1 MTADL
6 RRSIVRFK
14 NAISPAAAESEL
26 DRELTAHLTLLEDEY
41 VRRGLTPAAAR
52 LEARRAFG
60 GIDQTKELQRDTR
73 SFVWLHDALR
83 DLTLAARLLRKHAV
97 FTLTAVLSIGIGIG
111 SNAAVF
117 TLINALLFQRPAGVA
132 APDRLVDIGSTRNH
146 TGFGPS
152 SYPNFV
158 DLRERTTTLED
169 VYAHPLFPQAMSLT
183 GVDRTVAERI
193 FVTPVTVNYFTVLG
207 ATPALGR
214 LFDARDH
221 DEPGVSPF
229 AILSHRYWTTRFAS
243 DPAIVGRTLTLNGTL
258 FTIIGVA
265 AEGFHGTGLRSGDA
279 WIPFGIAR
287 TTAANRAG
295 AWLLLG
301 GRLKAGVSFDG
312 AAAEIASIGRTL
324 EQEYP
329 EENRGRGLRA
339 DPLSPLPGNG
349 PVVTAFLLLVLA
361 IVLVVL
367 TIACANIVG
376 VLLARAAARRSEIAV
391 RLALGAGRGRLIRQ
405 MLTETFLLFGVGA
418 LVGIA
423 LARSAMPLII
433 SRLPPLPFPIEISLR
448 INVGVIVFTSGLA
461 LLAALCSGLLPA
473 VQSAKT
479 AVVSGLK
486 DDSRSPE
493 RLRLR
498 HLFIGAQI
506 ALSILLVAV
515 AGLFV
520 RSLQSAG
527 SMNPGFEPHGL
538 ELMSFD
544 LSQAGYT
551 NETGPRS
558 ARAILD
564 TVRSLRSVQSASVAS
579 VLPGGFET
587 QERTLQVPGVTP
599 SDGQQAF
606 GVDWNAVEPG
616 YFSTLRIPLLSGR
629 DFAEGDRAGSE
640 NVAIVGEGIAR
651 QFWPGQNAVGQYLL
665 QPTIGQR
672 GPTAP
677 MRPLRVVGVV
687 RDVKASSLIDG
698 LAASIV
704 YTPLQQQY
712 VPRLTVVVRGRPGLR
727 ETDDLRAAMMR
738 LESNLPLSFQSF
750 EEYSA
755 LGLVPQ
761 RIAIVLAGG
770 LGLVGLLLAGLGVYG
785 VTAYVVAARQR
796 EFGIRIALGA
806 RRSRVVRMV
815 LGHGLMLA
823 VVGST
828 IGLLFAAGAGKL
840 LSAFLFGASP
850 LDLAVFSTVAGV
862 FILTGLAACLV
873 PAMRAS
879 VINPLEALRCE

>member
-6 RRSIVRFK
+6 RRSIVRLK
-14 NAISPAAAESEL
+14 NAIAPAAAESEL
-26 DRELTAHLTLLEDEY
+26 DRELAAHLALLEDEY
-41 VRRGLTPAAAR
+41 VRRGWTPAAAR

-60 GIDQTKELQRDTR
+60 GIDQTKELQRDART
-73 SFVWLHDALR
+73 FIWLHDALR
-83 DLTLAARLLRKHAV
+83 DFTLAARLLRKHAAFAV
-97 FTLTAVLSIGIGIG
+97 TAVLSIGIGIG
-111 SNAAVF
+111 SNASVF
-117 TLINALLFQRPAGVA
+117 TLISALLFQRPAGVA

-152 SYPNFV
+152 SYPNFA
-158 DLRERTTTLED
+158 DLRERTSTLED

-183 GVDRTVAERI
+183 GVDRSAAERI
-193 FVTPVTVNYFTVLG
+193 FVTPVTVNYFAVLG
-207 ATPALGR
+207 AVPALGR
-214 LFDARDH
+214 LFDAHDH
-221 DEPGVSPF
+221 DQAGASPF
-229 AILSHRYWTTRFAS
+229 TILSHRYWTTRFAR
-243 DPAIVGRTLTLNGTL
+243 DPAILGRTLTLNGRL

-265 AEGFHGTGLRSGDA
+265 ADGFHGTGARSGDA
-279 WIPFGIAR
+279 WIPLGIGG
-287 TTAANRAG
+287 TMAANRAG

-301 GRLKAGVSFDG
+301 GRLKPGVSFAR
-312 AAAEIASIGRTL
+312 AAVEITNIGQAL

-329 EENRGRGLRA
+329 EQNRGRGLRA

-349 PVVTAFLLLVLA
+349 TVVTAFLLLVLA

-391 RLALGAGRGRLIRQ
+391 RLALGAGRERLIRQ
-405 MLTETFLLFGVGA
+405 MLTETVLLFGLGA
-418 LVGIA
+418 LVGLA
-423 LARSAMPLII
+423 LARIGMPLII
-433 SRLPPLPFPIEISLR
+433 SRLPPLPFPIEISLKM
-448 INVGVIVFTSGLA
+448 NVGVILFTSGLA
-461 LLAALCSGLLPA
+461 LLAALCSGLVPA

-479 AVVSGLK
+479 AVVSALK

-527 SMNPGFEPHGL
+527 SMHPGFDPHGL

-551 NETGPRS
+551 NDTGPRF
-558 ARAILD
+558 AHAILD
-564 TVRSLRSVQSASVAS
+564 SVRSLPGVESASMAL

-587 QERTLQVPGVTP
+587 QERALQVPGATP
-599 SDGQQAF
+599 SDAQQVF

-616 YFSTLRIPLLSGR
+616 YFSTLRIPLLIGR
-629 DFAEGDRAGSE
+629 DFTERDQSGSE

-651 QFWPGQNAVGQYLL
+651 QFWPGQNAVGHYLL
-665 QPTIGQR
+665 QPTMGQR
-672 GPTAP
+672 GPSAP
-677 MRPLRVVGVV
+677 TRTLRVVGVV

-704 YTPLQQQY
+704 YSPLQQQY
-712 VPRLTVVVRGRPGLR
+712 EPRLTVVVRGRLGSR
-727 ETDDLRAAMMR
+727 QTDALRATMMS
-738 LESNLPLSFQSF
+738 LESDLPISFQSF
-750 EEYSA
+750 EDYSA

-770 LGLVGLLLAGLGVYG
+770 LGLIGLLLAGLGVYG
-785 VTAYVVAARQR
+785 VTAYVVTARQR

-815 LGHGLMLA
+815 LGHGLLLA
-823 VVGST
+823 GIGST
-828 IGLLFAAGAGKL
+828 IGLLLAAGAGKL

-850 LDLAVFSTVAGV
+850 LDIAMFSAVAGV
-862 FILTGLAACLV
+862 FVLTGLAACLV

-879 VINPLEALRCE
+879 VINPLEALKCE